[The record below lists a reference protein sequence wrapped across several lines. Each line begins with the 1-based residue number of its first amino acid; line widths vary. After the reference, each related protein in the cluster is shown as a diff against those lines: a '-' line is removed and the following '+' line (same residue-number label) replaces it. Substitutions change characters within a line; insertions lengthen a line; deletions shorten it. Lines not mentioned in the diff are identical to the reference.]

1 MNRIPKKIF
10 VFICANMS
18 NPFESLRAK
27 ICVVM
32 KIDATKIRKSS
43 MEKIPKEML
52 IIKHQKDNPAV
63 TAILLNL
70 GDDNSN
76 SDRINEC
83 YKTTLS

>member
-32 KIDATKIRKSS
+32 KIDATKIRKVS
-43 MEKIPKEML
+43 MEKIPIEIV
-52 IIKHQKDNPAV
+52 IIRNQKDNPAV

>member
-32 KIDATKIRKSS
+32 KIDATKIRKSFYG
-43 MEKIPKEML
+43 KKY
-52 IIKHQKDNPAV
+52 QK
-63 TAILLNL
+63 
-70 GDDNSN
+70 
-76 SDRINEC
+76 
-83 YKTTLS
+83 K